1 MAKSLLIFL
10 IGNTVQFDQGTELV
24 VIRIRLAFDYLAVD
38 QGGGYQRINSDSLIS
53 KDYFP
58 CLSKDFIGGYE
69 KFMDIWW

>member
-1 MAKSLLIFL
+1 M
-10 IGNTVQFDQGTELV
+10 